1 MSANTDK
8 TAKPGDS
15 SLPPPSPTLNP
26 RAALPPLT
34 PRPLDLKN
42 LRQAQYTTNRW
53 CVVMPANVAYE
64 RVFEPEFWANVARP
78 IRPGD
83 LIEVHSER
91 GDYFAELY
99 VINSKRMSVEVVELR
114 NIALASAK
122 NRKNVG
128 ADLSVEWRGA
138 IRKYCIVRGS
148 GKTAVIVA
156 EGYVSE
162 EDAAAALG
170 ARAKEDLA

>member
-8 TAKPGDS
+8 NANS
-15 SLPPPSPTLNP
+15 VLPPPSPKLDA
-26 RAALPPLT
+26 RAALPPLS

-42 LRQAQYTTNRW
+42 LRLTQYTTNRW
-53 CVVMPANVAYE
+53 TVVMPANVMYE

-83 LIEVHSER
+83 IIDIHSER
-91 GDYFAELY
+91 GEYFAELY

-114 NIALASAK
+114 NISLASAK

-128 ADLSVEWRGA
+128 SDLSVEWRGA
-138 IRKYCIVRGS
+138 IRKYCIVRGT
-148 GKTAVIVA
+148 GKTASIVA
-156 EGYVSE
+156 EGYSSE